1 MTAMRYV
8 YATARLLPGVSAAS
22 KRGPQPF
29 TARYGVADARC
40 SGASAHACLTMI
52 GVRGRDADG
61 SRG

>member
-1 MTAMRYV
+1 MAAMRPV

-29 TARYGVADARC
+29 TARYGVGDARC

-52 GVRGRDADG
+52 AVRGRGADC